1 MSSRLPRTDG
11 PDPQRQVWGAPAGPT
26 GRWPWAPGPPPARP
40 GRPPPLCSPP
50 TTAPTP
56 TRTRAGTRGSANP
69 SPRSKKVA
77 AGDVASSP
85 LPLPSPAA
93 SALHSR
99 APAYPQL
106 LEIRH
111 FIPPAGAAVATAPP
125 PAAAN
130 DAAATRAATAAS
142 SNILHW
148 APLKTP
154 RPLPPPPPG
163 PSRDGHGSSAPGA
176 RGPAHLAT
184 PRTQPATS
192 LRVFRPRCPGLC

>member
-1 MSSRLPRTDG
+1 MEPR
-11 PDPQRQVWGAPAGPT
+11 PDRPAA
-26 GRWPWAPGPPPARP
+26 RPGPQALRPARP
-40 GRPPPLCSPP
+40 GRPPSPCSPP
-50 TTAPTP
+50 MTARAPAP
-56 TRTRAGTRGSANP
+56 RWAGTRGSANP

-77 AGDVASSP
+77 AGDVASP
-85 LPLPSPAA
+85 PPPLPSPAA
-93 SALHSR
+93 SAPHSR

-142 SNILHW
+142 STILHW

-163 PSRDGHGSSAPGA
+163 PSRDPHGSSAPGA
-176 RGPAHLAT
+176 LGPAHKAT
-184 PRTQPATS
+184 QRTRPAT
-192 LRVFRPRCPGLC
+192 FPPRLPAALPCAA